1 MLTLAYVQERDALDK
16 IYHSLS
22 STESQEGANF
32 VFFDEGN
39 PVGYM
44 RVRVDGAVIVD
55 SVKFLP
61 SVEAGD
67 RLFFIHAMFYKF
79 GLGAPVEIRF
89 KGEHKELEPYG
100 FSICEG
106 YTSAI
111 SNQINL
117 HVYCKGH
124 D

>member
-1 MLTLAYVQERDALDK
+1 MLTLAYVQDKDALDK
-16 IYHSLS
+16 IYQTLDSK
-22 STESQEGANF
+22 ESQDGANF
-32 VFFDEGN
+32 VFYDEGN

-44 RVRVDGAVIVD
+44 RVKVTGAALVD

-61 SVEAGD
+61 SVEMGD

-89 KGEHKELEPYG
+89 KGERKELESYG
-100 FSICEG
+100 FKVSEG

-124 D
+124 E

>member
-1 MLTLAYVQERDALDK
+1 MLTLAYVQDKEALDK
-16 IYHSLS
+16 IYQTLS
-22 STESQEGANF
+22 SDEPKEGANF

-44 RVRVDGAVIVD
+44 RVRVEGAVFVD
-55 SVKFLP
+55 SVNFLP
-61 SVEAGD
+61 TVEAGD

-89 KGEHKELEPYG
+89 KGERKELEAYG
-100 FSICEG
+100 FKVSEG
-106 YTSAI
+106 HTSAM